1 MHGPLALLTLLPTVS
16 LVSFVNGDEAR
27 MAPSASP
34 LPRATLGPFQAI
46 VTVSLHEYAVK
57 LS

>member
-1 MHGPLALLTLLPTVS
+1 MHGPFALLTLLPTVS
-16 LVSFVNGDEAR
+16 SVSFINGDEAW
-27 MAPSASP
+27 MAPSTSP

-46 VTVSLHEYAVK
+46 VTVNLHEYTVK